1 MKTSRWLAATGLILS
16 ACASVPP
23 EPVGGQRPAYLDAV
37 TEAVPNRAALTSRAW
52 TPALDEGYVPQGLT
66 ATGQHLFVS
75 SYHPEPDLK
84 SSTGPCRVFRI
95 EMASGRIDGWFDLP
109 QGRCTHSGGL
119 EYVGNGRLLLADTHR
134 LFLIDLGPALE
145 THKAESSMKS
155 FSLAGALRGSF
166 ATFDGHDIWIGTW
179 TRDVTRARMFRLD
192 PRLFD
197 EHDGGTVSDDLAS
210 ESIAIPA
217 ECQGAAVDRD
227 GDFWLSASNGRWGK
241 LYRVAR
247 HGEVKA
253 QYEMV
258 AGLEDLALDG
268 SGRLWGLSE
277 SGTRKYMNWPTRF
290 PFIFRIEVE
299 RLRQRG

>member
-1 MKTSRWLAATGLILS
+1 MRPASVFLAALAFAA
-16 ACASVPP
+16 ACATPLPPERIGGRRPTYLDTVTASVPN
-23 EPVGGQRPAYLDAV
+23 A
-37 TEAVPNRAALTSRAW
+37 AALVSRIW

-66 ATGQHLFVS
+66 VAGRHLFVS
-75 SYHPEPDLK
+75 SYRPSPDLK

-95 EMASGRIDGWFDLP
+95 DMDSGQVNGWFDMP
-109 QGRCTHSGGL
+109 EGRCTHSGGL
-119 EYVGNGRLLLADTHR
+119 EYVGDGRLLLADTHR
-134 LFLIDLGPALE
+134 LFLIDLGHALE

-166 ATFDGHDIWIGTW
+166 ATFDGRDIWIGTW
-179 TRDVTRARMFRLD
+179 TKDVTQARMFRLET
-192 PRLFD
+192 RLFD
-197 EHDGGTVSDDLAS
+197 EHDGGTVADALAS

-217 ECQGAAVDRD
+217 ECQGAAVDRA

-258 AGLEDLALDG
+258 AGLEDLAIDA

-277 SGTRKYMNWPTRF
+277 SGTRKYMGWPTHF
-290 PFIFRIEVE
+290 PFIFRIDVE
-299 RLRQRG
+299 RLR